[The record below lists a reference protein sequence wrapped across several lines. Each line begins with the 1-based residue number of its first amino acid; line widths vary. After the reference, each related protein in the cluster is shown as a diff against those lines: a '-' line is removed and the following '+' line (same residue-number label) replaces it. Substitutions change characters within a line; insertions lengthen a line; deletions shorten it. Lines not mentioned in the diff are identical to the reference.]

1 MGKHRDQA
9 KFDRAEWKLRILL
22 PCWVAQIS
30 LLLILLGISAYLL
43 ANAMKDDVEVR
54 GTAIAY
60 VHIPSPRNSL
70 VTLAIVKLTTDRVT
84 YIRWEA
90 INIGYS
96 VIAVLLTG
104 FEMIRTILEC
114 LTPKNLLSANLAKLF
129 GVILCM
135 IMDGLVTGTDLNGW
149 ADGTFVIHSL
159 LM

>member
-1 MGKHRDQA
+1 METQDPATVLGCTNITIVDPPGHI
-9 KFDRAEWKLRILL
+9 RIPSRQCHERRCRGARYSYSVRSLL
-22 PCWVAQIS
+22 PSQGTQRTTPAQS
-30 LLLILLGISAYLL
+30 QPW
-43 ANAMKDDVEVR
+43 NEE
-54 GTAIAY
+54 
-60 VHIPSPRNSL
+60 
-70 VTLAIVKLTTDRVT
+70 LTEFTHN
-84 YIRWEA
+84 RWEA

-104 FEMIRTILEC
+104 FEMVRTILEC

-149 ADGTFVIHSL
+149 ADGHFVIHSL